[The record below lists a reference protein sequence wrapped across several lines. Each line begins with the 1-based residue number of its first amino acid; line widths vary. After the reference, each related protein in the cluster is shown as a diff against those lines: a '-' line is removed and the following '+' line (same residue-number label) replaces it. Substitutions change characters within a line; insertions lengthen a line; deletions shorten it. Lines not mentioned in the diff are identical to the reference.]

1 MTAQVLA
8 LIVFFLT
15 YIFIVI
21 FYGARTYIVWSAV
34 AVLVILGVVSPRG
47 AILSID
53 WNVIFLYIGML
64 FVSEAFLYSRMPDYL
79 ASRLVRRFHRTGTA
93 MLALCLLTGFLSMA
107 LENVAVVLLMAPIAL
122 SIARQCAVSPGPLFV
137 GMAVSSNLQGAAT
150 LIGDPPS
157 MLLAGFVG
165 MGFNDFFFIDG
176 RPSIFFCVQAGAVAS
191 AVVLWLT
198 FRQHRMPLPSLQRT
212 SIGSFFPSVIVALLI
227 VSLILASSFLH
238 SIPIASGLICLVFGT
253 IAAAWYLA
261 TRMRTSRSAESPGPA
276 SSAVQTLLKL
286 DWQTA
291 AFLIGVFVLVGSLTA
306 NGVMESVAHAI
317 LRLAGSSPPLLFMII
332 VGVSVI
338 VSAFVDNVPFLVAML
353 PVLQAITAT
362 STLSPYL
369 LYFGLLLGA
378 SVGGNITPIG
388 ASGNIV
394 AMGIVKREGSPVQ
407 FLQFVRIGLPFTVA
421 AVAAS
426 TGLLWAV
433 FS

>member
-1 MTAQVLA
+1 MTSQVLA
-8 LIVFFLT
+8 LIVFFLA
-15 YIFIVI
+15 YILIVI
-21 FYGARTYIVWSAV
+21 FHNARTYIVWSAV
-34 AVLVILGVVSPRG
+34 ALLVVLGVVSPRG

-53 WNVIFLYIGML
+53 WNVISLYAGML
-64 FVSEAFLYSRMPDYL
+64 FVSESFLYSRMPDFL
-79 ASRLVRRFHRTGTA
+79 ASAIVRRFRRTGTA

-122 SIARQCAVSPGPLFV
+122 SIARQCSLRPGPLFV

-165 MGFNDFFFIDG
+165 MGFNDFFFING

-191 AVVLWLT
+191 AVVLWFA
-198 FRQHRMPLPSLQRT
+198 FRQHRMQLPSLQR
-212 SIGSFFPSVIVALLI
+212 IPVLSFVPSVLVVLLI
-227 VSLILASSFLH
+227 ACLILASSFFH
-238 SIPIASGLICLVFGT
+238 SIPIASGLICLVFGAM
-253 IAAAWYLA
+253 AAAWYLA
-261 TRMRTSRSAESPGPA
+261 ATKRAPHSGESHRPPN
-276 SSAVQTLLKL
+276 SAVRTLLKL

-291 AFLIGVFVLVGSLTA
+291 VFLIGVFVLVGGLTA
-306 NGVMESVAHAI
+306 NGVMETVAHAI
-317 LRLAGSSPPLLFMII
+317 LRLAGSSPPLLFVII
-332 VGVSVI
+332 VAVSVV

-394 AMGIVKREGSPVQ
+394 AMGLAKREGDPVR
-407 FLQFVRIGLPFTVA
+407 FLQFVRIGLPFTVT

-426 TGLLWAV
+426 TALLWVV